1 MGRVIKLVL
10 LGLLALL
17 VIGLGAGAV
26 IQRTATASAFRKY
39 RPAGRMVDVGGRKM
53 HIICTGRGPSVVLES
68 GFGGWS
74 IDWAAIQPRIA
85 KFARV
90 CSYDRAGMGYS
101 DRGPANVASRTGT
114 AYDLHA
120 LLERA
125 DVKPPYVLVGHSL
138 GGIFVREFARL
149 YPKETAG
156 LVFVDS
162 THEEIAK
169 SVPKKRFDQAMS
181 QLRQLRYA
189 RYLMPFGVQRLLGLS
204 ISNAPELPQA
214 DRAHAKAIGYRSTS
228 YFALYDG
235 MKSLVDENNAG
246 SLKLDPI
253 PDVPLTVIASEKN
266 LRDEEF
272 GRSWT
277 KLQHEFLKLTT
288 DSKYIVARDS
298 GHFVMVDRPEIVLD
312 AVEDVITRS
321 SERRTTNV

>member
-1 MGRVIKLVL
+1 VIKFVV
-10 LGLLALL
+10 LGLVALL
-17 VIGLGAGAV
+17 VVGLAAGAV

-39 RPAGRMVDVGGRKM
+39 KPAGLMVDVGGRKM
-53 HIICTGRGPSVVLES
+53 HIVCSGHGPSVVLES

-101 DRGPANVASRTGT
+101 DRGPSNVTSRTGT
-114 AYDLHA
+114 AYDLHT

-125 DVKPPYVLVGHSL
+125 NVNPPYVFAGHSL

-169 SVPKKRFDQAMS
+169 SVPKKQFDKAMS
-181 QLRQLRYA
+181 QLRQLRFA

-204 ISNAPELPQA
+204 ISNAPELPKA
-214 DRAHAKAIGYRSTS
+214 DRAQAKAIGYRSSS

-235 MKSLVDENNAG
+235 MKTLVEENDAG
-246 SLKLDPI
+246 TLKLDPI
-253 PDVPLTVIASEKN
+253 PDVPLTVIASEEN
-266 LRDEEF
+266 LNDPEF
-272 GRSWT
+272 GRAWN
-277 KLQHEFLKLTT
+277 KLQHAFLKLTS
-288 DSKYIVARDS
+288 DSKYVVAKGS
-298 GHFVMVDRPEIVLD
+298 GHFVAVDKPHVVLD
-312 AVEDVITRS
+312 AIEDVIERS
-321 SERRTTNV
+321 LERRASHV